1 MTIRSARVPW
11 ARFLGEFLIIVVG
24 ILVALFVDRWN
35 EGRKES
41 DLERRYLESLIVDLE
56 TDVQRIAGL
65 DSLTLT
71 RVAAATRILSEI
83 GVDTSQ
89 PDGFSTTDAWRRQA
103 DSMAEAMPLE
113 GAVDWTGRVF
123 RLEVAS
129 PTFDELTSTGNL
141 RVISNPDLRRR
152 LSEYYRRLDYVGFV
166 NDEQGDVL
174 WNGYHVLM
182 RDHGVAVWDWPG
194 TEAELRAIVTTIP
207 QLEPHVRRARSSFYV
222 QDFFV
227 QPLSGEATLLI
238 DLIRTEIGSH

>member
-11 ARFLGEFLIIVVG
+11 AKFLGEFLIIVVG

-35 EGRKES
+35 EARKENE
-41 DLERRYLESLIVDLE
+41 LERRYLESLIVDLE

-65 DSLTLT
+65 DTLTLT
-71 RVAAATRILSEI
+71 RVAAATRLLSAI

-89 PDGFSTTDAWRRQA
+89 PDGFSTTDDWRRQA
-103 DSMAEAMPLE
+103 NSMADTMALE
-113 GAVDWTGRVF
+113 RAVDWTGRVF
-123 RLEVAS
+123 RLEIAS

-141 RVISNPDLRRR
+141 RVIANPNLRRR
-152 LSEYYRRLDYVGFV
+152 LSEYYRRLDYVEFV

-194 TEAELRAIVTTIP
+194 TEGELRAIVTRIP
-207 QLEPHVRRARSSFYV
+207 HLEPYVRRARTSFYV

-227 QPLSGEATLLI
+227 QPLSGEATELI
-238 DLIRTEIGSH
+238 NLIHAEIESR